1 MSTMRS
7 PTTPHIPTLNKS
19 SYTCP
24 LRNLPLASFDYKRRD
39 KAHPIEKLAAVGLEN
54 VDVLGG
60 HEEPHEADSEHLG
73 DGQHGVLEHAQHRRP
88 LGASLRRRGQHLR
101 ERPLHHGLTQT

>member
-39 KAHPIEKLAAVGLEN
+39 KAHPIVGLEN

-73 DGQHGVLEHAQHRRP
+73 DGRYGILEHAQHRRP
-88 LGASLRRRGQHLR
+88 LSPSRRRGQHLQL
-101 ERPLHHGLTQT
+101 RPLHHGLTQT